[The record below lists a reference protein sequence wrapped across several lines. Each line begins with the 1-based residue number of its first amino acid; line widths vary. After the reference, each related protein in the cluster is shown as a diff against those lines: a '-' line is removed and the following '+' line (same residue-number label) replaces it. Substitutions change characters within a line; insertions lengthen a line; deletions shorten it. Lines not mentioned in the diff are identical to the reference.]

1 MAEHGGSLLP
11 DGRWGP
17 AARGSAEDLCRFHLK
32 PRVPVGCGLARADL
46 ARCPPASDPPPR
58 YTDCVDASSIRRF
71 VDRPW
76 GLLRAAKRRYWAEEV
91 AARGADAPLRASRAL
106 WLHMRRL
113 RPDWPSD
120 AERAADLAHHL
131 ELKGCLDRAARAL
144 ARLPDRL
151 ATRRGPRGA
160 RAPGNSLVPL
170 RRPGR
175 HPLRR
180 RAPDRRRRHHS
191 RPRPASGR
199 RRPGGPGGSTLRATR

>member
-1 MAEHGGSLLP
+1 MARHSRSLPPGQRGGTDTAWRRGSSAGGGCPRGAMASRRGSAETPGSHRRMAEHGGSLLP

-17 AARGSAEDLCRFHLK
+17 AARGSAEDLCRFHLN
-32 PRVPVGCGLARADL
+32 PRVPVGCGVARADL
-46 ARCPPASDPPPR
+46 ARCPRASDPPPR

-91 AARGADAPLRASRAL
+91 VARGDDAPLRASRML
-106 WLHMRRL
+106 WLHMRGL

-144 ARLPDRL
+144 ARLPDR
-151 ATRRGPRGA
+151 
-160 RAPGNSLVPL
+160 
-170 RRPGR
+170 
-175 HPLRR
+175 
-180 RAPDRRRRHHS
+180 
-191 RPRPASGR
+191 
-199 RRPGGPGGSTLRATR
+199 